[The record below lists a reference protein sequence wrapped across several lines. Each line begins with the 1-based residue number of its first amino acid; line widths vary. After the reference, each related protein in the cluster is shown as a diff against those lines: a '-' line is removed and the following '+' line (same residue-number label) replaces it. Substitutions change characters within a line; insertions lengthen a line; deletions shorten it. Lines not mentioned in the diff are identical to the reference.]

1 MQPTTC
7 ANTQDPTQTLVRVPN
22 TVQLKSIFKKL
33 HCNKKKNGGGG
44 GGTDLRTVSLLVVG
58 ELLLK
63 GAVDDVGEAVLLW
76 SGEGGVLGV
85 GGDRSGEGQG
95 VRGGGDEE
103 EEEEEEG
110 RHWRG
115 GGERLL
121 GGGHHSSVAMDV
133 G

>member
-1 MQPTTC
+1 MRKHTRSYSNPSQGSEYSAAQIHFQETPL
-7 ANTQDPTQTLVRVPN
+7 QQ
-22 TVQLKSIFKKL
+22 
-33 HCNKKKNGGGG
+33 KKNGGGG

-85 GGDRSGEGQG
+85 GGDRSGEGEG